1 MEIKDRFTFND
12 LTAIVSDYVFYTD
25 NSAEI
30 DQWLKDRDC
39 ERKGMVIKFNNEKT
53 KTMFIMRW
61 L

>member
-1 MEIKDRFTFND
+1 MEIKDRFTFNG
-12 LTAIVSDYVFYTD
+12 LTAIVADYVFYTD

-30 DQWLKDRDC
+30 DQWLQDRNC